1 MNNLFLLLSVFIAGC
16 VVMILELIGT
26 RIFAPYY
33 GTTIDILTA
42 IISIILVSLSL
53 GYWVGGKI
61 ADKKPNSKNLAPIFI
76 IASLLLV
83 TTFSF
88 TEKILTLITQSS
100 LNNKIS
106 VFISSIIFFFPVNF
120 LLSMVSPYAIRLN
133 SNQKK
138 ESGSIAGTIYAVGTA
153 GSIVGTVITGL
164 ILIPLLSIDKII
176 YTISLTLFIVG
187 LTTAVNK
194 LSLKTL
200 IIFSALFILIS
211 VVFFRTK
218 YTNKFLVDFD
228 SMYQHISV
236 QDIQTAGNNKSLAT
250 RLLLV
255 NRKCCESGMILNNP
269 NELLIPYTKYFK
281 LSRYFEPDAKRFL
294 MIGGGGYSFPK
305 YLLAN
310 YPGTTI
316 DVVEIDPK
324 MSEIAVKYFYL
335 KDNPRLRIY
344 TEDGRVF
351 LNKNNK
357 KYDVIIVDVFQGFA
371 VPFHLTTKE
380 AVEKL
385 YNSLVDN
392 GLVITNIV
400 SDITRPNNLSA
411 SQYLTYKFI
420 FPEIYPIQ
428 MNYRGYNNLGNT
440 ILISFKKRNQKILP
454 PDIVLVK
461 ESSMS
466 KKGMVLSDNYAP
478 VENMFIK

>member
-1 MNNLFLLLSVFIAGC
+1 MNNLFLLLSVFISGC
-16 VVMILELIGT
+16 AVMMLEIIGT
-26 RIFAPYY
+26 RVFAPYY

-61 ADKKPNSKNLAPIFI
+61 ADKKPNPKNLALIFI
-76 IASLLLV
+76 IASLVIV

-88 TEKILTLITQSS
+88 TEKILTTITQSL

-106 VFISSIIFFFPVNF
+106 VFVSSIIFFFPVNF
-120 LLSMVSPYAIRLN
+120 LLGIVSPYAVRLN
-133 SNQKK
+133 INQKK
-138 ESGSIAGTIYAVGTA
+138 ESGSIAGTIYAVGTV
-153 GSIVGTVITGL
+153 GSIVGTVLTGL

-176 YTISLTLFIVG
+176 YIVSFTLFIDG
-187 LTTAVNK
+187 LITAVNK

-200 IIFSALFILIS
+200 IIFLAFFILIS
-211 VVFFRTK
+211 VVFFHRK
-218 YTNKFLVDFD
+218 YTHKFLVDFD

-236 QDIQTAGNNKSLAT
+236 QDIQTIGNKKSLTT

-255 NRKCCESGMILNNP
+255 NRKCCESGMRLDNP
-269 NELLIPYTKYFK
+269 NELLIPYTKYFQ
-281 LSRYFEPDAKRFL
+281 LGRYFEPEAKHFL

-310 YPGTTI
+310 YPDATI

-357 KYDVIIVDVFQGFA
+357 KYDVIIVDVFQDFA

-400 SDITRPNNLSA
+400 SDITRPNSLSA

-420 FPEIYPIQ
+420 FPKIYPIQ

-440 ILISFKKRNQKILP
+440 ILISFKNRNQKILP
-454 PDIVLVK
+454 SDIVLVK

-466 KKGMVLSDNYAP
+466 KKGMVLFDNYAP
-478 VENMFIK
+478 VENMFIR